1 MNVRLLSFK
10 SGAVAAVVAAALGF
24 ATPAS
29 SGVFL
34 FSLPAGSTAG
44 GQPVD
49 AQVQFTT
56 SANQIQVVLTNLQPN
71 PTSIIQA
78 ISDLFFT
85 ASNEGTKLTTGT
97 GLYGYTGNHVSIA
110 ANGTS
115 SASAPPAVAAWNL
128 TNTAGTYH
136 LDKLCGGNT
145 CGNPEGLIIGP
156 GPYTNAQ
163 GSIAGNDAHNP
174 FVDQSAT
181 FTLAVLGATAATVI
195 SDVVIS
201 FGTTPGTNVVIPIP
215 AAVWLFASGLLGLIA
230 IARRRQSGP
239 IRGSPVPA

>member
-1 MNVRLLSFK
+1 V
-10 SGAVAAVVAAALGF
+10 VAAVAAAALGL
-24 ATPAS
+24 ATSAS

-34 FSLPAGSTAG
+34 FSLPGGSTAG
-44 GQPVD
+44 GQPVS
-49 AQVQFTT
+49 ASVEFTT
-56 SANQIQVVLTNLQPN
+56 SADQIKVVLTNLQAN

-85 ASNEGTKLTTGT
+85 ASNNGTNLTTGT
-97 GLYGYTGNHVSIA
+97 GLYSYSAPFGHISIA
-110 ANGTS
+110 ADGSS
-115 SASAPPAVAAWNL
+115 SASAAPAVAAWNL

-174 FVDQSAT
+174 FVNRSAE
-181 FTLAVLGATAATVI
+181 FTLGVLGATAATLI
-195 SDVVIS
+195 SDVVLS
-201 FGTTPGTNVVIPIP
+201 FGTESGVNVPIPIP
-215 AAVWLFASGLLGLIA
+215 AAVWLFGSGLLGLIA